1 MSCKNLTDYYI
12 NEPSELSGYTC
23 DPQVIAKRSFLK
35 HISGVYTVD
44 DEYVP
49 PLSEDWYPQ
58 CNSFYPCTED
68 VDAINRVDHLLAA
81 KKFLDS
87 FTTIKTDDRNNF
99 DAYNELDSQIKYLQ
113 SKPATFLILGK
124 PGIGEQELGKLLSE
138 HWKCVYIDPETL
150 VEEEI
155 RSGSRA
161 GQCIEFNLR
170 CGRAISVD
178 VILRLVEKRVK
189 SKSAQHRGFV
199 ICGFPLI
206 RNDMYQ
212 EDPVSSESAIFTVQ
226 EIFEEILEPIGKT
239 SQIIRNVSKTSQLS
253 KEDVEEEEQREDI
266 PEQYDELVAED
277 GIEEESPVEIVTEK
291 PSMCSIDIGSAASEI
306 FKVTDVSTNYAAQ
319 LNFLF
324 SLCHEPLVII
334 YIMCQNYDVVTKH
347 EHYRYNL
354 KDNKVINLMKD
365 QGDSI
370 IYTIYTKT
378 PGFDNEDL
386 PDDLYE
392 TSDYTAGLSSSDL
405 MYLTY
410 LPCNFSGNVQAQLEQ
425 YRFDA
430 LPTIEKHVLLHNPQ
444 FFIKVD
450 GRLSLYKMFNI
461 IKAKLKILPLP
472 RVFVPEKLIEPTIPT
487 GAEDEVLDTFD
498 YENATPEEAFD
509 LLKRK
514 KIINRLFKLRWS
526 RWGSTCPVAMKEGT
540 YTTGKAALA
549 VKFLNHIY
557 FLSDEISLLK
567 FIRNPRPYLLPP
579 YPRPTCKIL
588 IIGPYASGKS
598 AVAKGLALLLNGQV
612 LESAALQQEY
622 RKQRGKEHLEKIRT
636 DAINE
641 AIQMLSEKNK
651 IEYEEG
657 EKTRLEKKQK
667 WISRTKDMLAQL
679 LLLERTLT
687 SAATSAISS
696 FPQKRPV
703 HMPVNSLES
712 VKLKDDLARI
722 QSEYADLELPV
733 FDDMVLVDSLD
744 ADPSGLDDYMPAELR
759 YPIPPPQP
767 VSIFDEFVTKYADE
781 NVERA
786 SILDYEMTLEDTGD
800 MYVSAIREVEEQ
812 NIQAGEHHG
821 GWVLV
826 GVPPAPEILEQ
837 IFDKY
842 LPDDVLVFRDPD
854 GTFLLERYKIFGQN
868 EFKDYQDFFE
878 KIGRTSIAQICPS
891 VSSTQSYRTR
901 LARRVVDEILI
912 SKQFDDVL
920 HDEEYGEDEEFEVDA
935 REVGFVDEDYFASR
949 ATRLELKR
957 YEAGLQYFENECEK
971 LYDYFDDIGIG
982 YKEFIVTD
990 KSLEE
995 LMKEVISEIS
1005 KKYQYF
1011 AHALTPE
1018 DRVEEVEDIGEREVV
1033 GEEFDEEGEEKAA
1046 ETSGNFMQNR
1056 RLGDTNVYC
1065 PVSYKHH
1072 GVLWKGKEE
1081 YAALYNGKLYFMAT
1095 ELALEKFLSAPQDY
1109 ILKKPIKVLPPPRI
1123 CIVGVAGSG
1132 KTTLGKALS
1141 LALGLHYVTYESYL
1155 KRALDAEHIEGNLE
1169 TLLSHGTSP
1178 EVEALSE
1185 YLDNDEPLSD
1195 ELLTKMN
1202 VEEAWF
1208 DEPKRSVGF
1217 ILDAFPKRPSDITY
1231 IEEHNTI
1238 PDIVLELSTADMD
1251 VNQRYVQVLLQEWQ
1265 EFTQKAQEQQDL
1277 TNHQILIDWDE
1288 NRQHRIDELMEN
1300 RRQARYQAK
1309 MEEKREKQD
1318 KLGTIKEKES
1328 EGDITDHSQIS
1339 YDSVAEEADLEEVR
1353 AFVDSEF
1360 PEPTFDENWET
1371 LEEATERIVEQTE
1384 ANFKADIEYLRTLKE
1399 YFENHLIEWVALDA
1413 SMSIPKV
1420 FDEAMRAIDKHKFR
1434 NRSLFERCY
1443 DVTVEIAEKLLTDG
1457 YHFLSRFGKACPVQ
1471 VYEKANSVLMYYPL
1485 EQKMELF
1492 PIIHRNYIYF
1502 LAGRKN
1508 RDKFCNDPLFYIL
1521 QSDVTFP
1528 IIPYR
1533 IAIIGPPKCG
1543 KTVLAERFKREL
1555 GLKSVSIGQAAR
1567 YVLRFLPLSRLAREM
1582 EFVLRNGWELT
1593 SEMMMRCVEAM
1604 SFDGRGITQGLVFDG
1619 FPNTRYDVDHL
1630 AALGLIPHLVIHL
1643 DATVE
1648 EIHMFLSTD
1657 KGKKGLPIFSQK
1669 FIDRRCEDWFKNVHN
1684 ICDWL
1689 DKEYQVWTKLKVT
1702 PSKWGVWKAAYDLAS
1717 AAMFEIKYYYKNCY
1731 RDMALHLANMQITPA
1746 EFKKRRSCYK
1756 HFCPSCLYYHNVL
1769 VNGGDPPDRTGLIQ
1783 FKNNYYWLC
1792 PEHIDEFANDPE
1804 SYLPPYNDKVLP
1816 GDLPL
1821 QVVLTEKPI
1830 NCYENGICIVCYWDS
1845 KYEKIFRP
1853 GLIQYACSYKDK
1865 IYLFDTNECMLT
1877 FVNQPHRYFSKTVSF
1892 KTIKAFASLEM
1903 GDLPTL
1909 GMLEQYTV
1917 RNVIKAVTN
1926 ISTTRP
1932 LLAGLDIE
1940 KSAAIG
1946 LALHLK
1952 INNPNTPKE
1961 FLPLYEEAYKLFNK
1975 RRMQFIN
1982 TLARMKHRLNPYIHY
1997 EEPLEKLVLPSGDI
2011 ATSEKGEYSVDESIL
2026 LESIQDSL
2034 PTADKTDLSLLQHV
2048 MLYLEPE

>member
-1 MSCKNLTDYYI
+1 MRQVIAKKIISGI
-12 NEPSELSGYTC
+12 HEPSELSDYTC
-23 DPQVIAKRSFLK
+23 DPQVIAKKSFLK
-35 HISGVYTVD
+35 HISGVYPVD

-49 PLSEDWYPQ
+49 PLSQDWYPQ
-58 CNSFYPCTED
+58 CNSFYAYTED

-87 FTTIKTDDRNNF
+87 FTTIKTDDRNNI
-99 DAYNELDSQIKYLQ
+99 DAYNELDSQIRYLQ

-138 HWKCVYIDPETL
+138 YWKCVYIDPETL

-178 VILRLVEKRVK
+178 VILRLAEKRVK
-189 SKSAQHRGFV
+189 K
-199 ICGFPLI
+199 
-206 RNDMYQ
+206 
-212 EDPVSSESAIFTVQ
+212 SAIFTVQ
-226 EIFEEILEPIGKT
+226 EIFEEILDPIGKT

-253 KEDVEEEEQREDI
+253 REDVEEEEQKEYI
-266 PEQYDELVAED
+266 PEEYDELMAED
-277 GIEEESPVEIVTEK
+277 EVEEETTTGVATEK
-291 PSMCSIDIGSAASEI
+291 QSVFSIDIGSAASEI
-306 FKVTDVSTNYAAQ
+306 FRTTDVSTNYAAQ

-347 EHYRYNL
+347 EHYRYDL

-392 TSDYTAGLSSSDL
+392 PSDYTSGLSSSDL

-425 YRFDA
+425 YRFDV
-430 LPTIEKHVLLHNPQ
+430 LPTIEKHALLHNPQ
-444 FFIKVD
+444 LFIKVD

-472 RVFVPEKLIEPTIPT
+472 RVFIPEKLIEPPIPT
-487 GAEDEVLDTFD
+487 GAEDEVLDSFD
-498 YENATPEEAFD
+498 YENATPEECFN

-514 KIINRLFKLRWS
+514 KIVSPLFKLRWS

-540 YTTGKAALA
+540 YTTGKASLA

-557 FLSDEISLLK
+557 FLSDEMSLLR

-579 YPRPTCKIL
+579 YPRPTCKIF
-588 IIGPYASGKS
+588 IIGPYASGKT
-598 AVAKGLALLLNGQV
+598 AVAKCLALLLNGRV
-612 LESAALQQEY
+612 LETVALQQEY
-622 RKQRGKEHLEKIRT
+622 KKQRGKETLEKIRT

-641 AIQMLSEKNK
+641 AVQMLSEKNK
-651 IEYEEG
+651 LEYEET
-657 EKTRLEKKQK
+657 EKRRLEKKQK
-667 WISRTKDMLAQL
+667 WMSRCKAMLGEL

-687 SAATSAISS
+687 TGVTSDISS
-696 FPQKRPV
+696 FPQKRAV
-703 HMPVNSLES
+703 RTLINSEES
-712 VKLKDDLARI
+712 EQMKTELARL
-722 QSEYADLELPV
+722 QNKYADLELPM
-733 FDDMVLVDSLD
+733 FDDMALADSLY
-744 ADPSGLDDYMPAELR
+744 ADPSGLEDYMPTEIKV
-759 YPIPPPQP
+759 PIPPPSP
-767 VSIFDEFVTKYADE
+767 VSIFNEFVTSYADE
-781 NVERA
+781 KVERA
-786 SILDYEMTLEDTGD
+786 SVLDYEITLEDTGD
-800 MYVSAIREVEEQ
+800 MYVNAIREVEEQ
-812 NIQAGEHHG
+812 NMQAGEHHG

-826 GVPPAPEILEQ
+826 GVPPAPEILDQ

-842 LPDDVLVFRDPD
+842 VPDDILVLRDPD
-854 GTFLLERYKIFGQN
+854 CTFLLES
-868 EFKDYQDFFE
+868 
-878 KIGRTSIAQICPS
+878 TPCICPS
-891 VSSTQSYRTR
+891 VSSTHSYRTR
-901 LARRVVDEILI
+901 LVRRVVDEILG

-920 HDEEYGEDEEFEVDA
+920 NDEEFGEDDELEVEA
-935 REVGFVDEDYFASR
+935 REVGFVDEDYFASH
-949 ATRLELKR
+949 ATRLELRR
-957 YEAGLQYFENECEK
+957 YEATLQNFENECDK

-995 LMKEVISEIS
+995 LMKEVVSEIS

-1011 AHALTPE
+1011 AKVFTPE
-1018 DRVEEVEDIGEREVV
+1018 DRVEEVEDIGEREMV
-1033 GEEFDEEGEEKAA
+1033 GEDVDEENEEQVP
-1046 ETSGNFMQNR
+1046 ESSGNFMQNR

-1065 PVSYKHH
+1065 PVAYKHH
-1072 GVLWKGKEE
+1072 WVLWKGKEE
-1081 YAALYNGKLYFMAT
+1081 YAALYDGKLYFMST

-1109 ILKKPIKVLPPPRI
+1109 IKEEYAALYDGKLYFMSTELALEKFLSAPQDYIFKKPVKVLPPPRI

-1141 LALGLHYVTYESYL
+1141 RSLGLHYITYQNYL
-1155 KRALDAEHIEGNLE
+1155 KRILDAEHIEGNLE
-1169 TLLSHGTSP
+1169 TLLGHGSSP
-1178 EVEALSE
+1178 EVEALTD
-1185 YLDNDEPLSD
+1185 YLDNDEPLTD
-1195 ELLTKMN
+1195 ELLSKINMK
-1202 VEEAWF
+1202 EAWF
-1208 DEPKRSVGF
+1208 DEPKRSAGF
-1217 ILDAFPKRPSDITY
+1217 IIDAFPKRPSDIIY
-1231 IEEHNTI
+1231 IEEYNTI
-1238 PDIVLELSTADMD
+1238 PDIVLELTTVDMD
-1251 VNQRYVQVLLQEWQ
+1251 VNQRYVQVLLKEWQ
-1265 EFTQKAQEQQDL
+1265 EFTQRAQEEQDL
-1277 TNHQILIDWDE
+1277 VNQQILTEWEE
-1288 NRQHRIDELMEN
+1288 NRQHRIEELMEH

-1309 MEEKREKQD
+1309 IEEKHEKQD
-1318 KLGTIKEKES
+1318 MLGTIKERES

-1339 YDSVAEEADLEEVR
+1339 YDSVAEEADLEEVT
-1353 AFVDSEF
+1353 AIVDDEY

-1371 LEEATERIVEQTE
+1371 LEEATERIAEQTE
-1384 ANFKADIEYLRTLKE
+1384 ANFKADIEHLRTLKE
-1399 YFENHLIEWVALDA
+1399 YFENHLIEWVTLDA
-1413 SMSIPKV
+1413 SMSIKKI
-1420 FDEAMRAIDKHKFR
+1420 FDEAMRAVDKYKFR

-1443 DVTVEIAEKLLTDG
+1443 DVTVEIAEKLLADG
-1457 YHFLSRFGKACPVQ
+1457 YHFLSRFGKVCPVQ
-1471 VYEKANSVLMYYPL
+1471 VHEKANSVLMYYPL
-1485 EQKMELF
+1485 EQKMELY
-1492 PIIHRNYIYF
+1492 PVIHRNYIYF
-1502 LAGRKN
+1502 LAGKKN
-1508 RDKFCNDPLFYIL
+1508 RDKFYNDPLFYIL
-1521 QSDVTFP
+1521 QSDASFP

-1533 IAIIGPPKCG
+1533 IAIIGPPKSG

-1567 YVLRFLPLSRLAREM
+1567 YVLRFIPLSRLAREM
-1582 EFVLRNGWELT
+1582 DFVLRNGWELT

-1604 SFDGRGITQGLVFDG
+1604 SFDGRAITQGLVFDG
-1619 FPNTRYDVDHL
+1619 FPNTRHDVDHL

-1643 DATVE
+1643 DATIE

-1657 KGKKGLPIFSQK
+1657 KGKKGLPVFSQK
-1669 FIDRRCEDWFKNVHN
+1669 FIDHRCEDWFGNVHN

-1717 AAMFEIKYYYKNCY
+1717 AAMFEIKYYYKNCH

-1746 EFKKRRSCYK
+1746 EFNKRRSCYK

-1783 FKNNYYWLC
+1783 FRDKYYWLC

-1821 QVVLTEKPI
+1821 QVVLTEKPEK
-1830 NCYENGICIVCYWDS
+1830 CYENGICIVCYWDS
-1845 KYEKIFRP
+1845 KYEKVFRT
-1853 GLIQYACSYKDK
+1853 GLIQNACSYRDT
-1865 IYLFDTNECMLT
+1865 IYLFDTNDCMLT
-1877 FVNQPHRYFSKTVSF
+1877 FLNQPHRYFSKTVSF
-1892 KTIKAFASLEM
+1892 KTVKAFSSLKM
-1903 GDLPTL
+1903 SDLPTL
-1909 GMLEQYTV
+1909 GMLEQYIV
-1917 RNVIKAVTN
+1917 RNVIKALTN
-1926 ISTTRP
+1926 ISATRP

-1946 LALHLK
+1946 IALHLK

-1961 FLPLYEEAYKLFNK
+1961 FLPLYEAAYRLFNE
-1975 RRMQFIN
+1975 RRIQFIN
-1982 TLARMKHRLNPYIHY
+1982 TLARMKHTLNPYIHY
-1997 EEPLEKLVLPSGDI
+1997 EEPLEKLVLPSVDI
-2011 ATSEKGEYSVDESIL
+2011 CSSEKGEYSAEESMQLESVGESIPF
-2026 LESIQDSL
+2026 EDR
-2034 PTADKTDLSLLQHV
+2034 TDLSLLQRI